1 MYYYG
6 ITPNQ
11 LIQAMKGELEAIKYY
26 ERLIKM
32 ALNQEEADIIRDFYK
47 DEKKHYNNF
56 RRLYI
61 MMTGK
66 QPIIPSINMPKFE
79 NYLQGVEQ
87 AILDELD
94 AYEFYRDIYL
104 SNINPY
110 VRSLFFEAFTD
121 ENEHAAHLNYLYT
134 KNKCK

>member
-11 LIQAMKGELEAIKYY
+11 LIQAMKGELEAIEYY

-32 ALNQEEADIIRDFYK
+32 APNREEANIIRAFYE

-56 RRLYI
+56 RRLYM
-61 MMTGK
+61 MMTGRP
-66 QPIIPSINMPKFE
+66 PIILPVNKPKIKS
-79 NYLQGVEQ
+79 YLQGIEQ
-87 AILDELD
+87 AILDELK

-110 VRSLFFEAFTD
+110 VRNTFFEAFTD
-121 ENEHAAHLNYLYT
+121 ENEHAAHLNYIYT